1 MTAIEAMR
9 ELNNLNNKN
18 DPGWLEQS
26 FQLMQWASQSPLDWQ
41 ENGVC
46 QTFLFGRNKE
56 GQLADA
62 ASETLDLY
70 GQLPNAGGETFH
82 EAQQIV
88 CGKNATFVIKSNG
101 DVYSCGEG
109 SNGRLGHGH
118 SDDIGSLQII
128 AGTYLCDAINCIKL

>member
-1 MTAIEAMR
+1 MLSLAHFT
-9 ELNNLNNKN
+9 LFL
-18 DPGWLEQS
+18 
-26 FQLMQWASQSPLDWQ
+26 
-41 ENGVC
+41 
-46 QTFLFGRNKE
+46 FLFGRNKE

-128 AGTYLCDAINCIKL
+128 AGTYLCDAICCNNIAEIISILFLLFQ

>member
-1 MTAIEAMR
+1 MMKKQCFTC
-9 ELNNLNNKN
+9 LNNPIYQLIPGTRKSHRVSVIWN
-18 DPGWLEQS
+18 DPKSPFAALTLEK
-26 FQLMQWASQSPLDWQ
+26 LK
-41 ENGVC
+41 
-46 QTFLFGRNKE
+46 FLQISNLYFRNKE

-118 SDDIGSLQII
+118 SDDVGTLQII
-128 AGTYLCDAINCIKL
+128 AGVQ

>member
-1 MTAIEAMR
+1 MGITISFGLAR
-9 ELNNLNNKN
+9 KWGLPNFPLWQVSLFNLLHFAQLCSA
-18 DPGWLEQS
+18 WLIS
-26 FQLMQWASQSPLDWQ
+26 LFFL
-41 ENGVC
+41 
-46 QTFLFGRNKE
+46 FLFGRNKE

-70 GQLPNAGGETFH
+70 GQLPNAGLETFH

-128 AGTYLCDAINCIKL
+128 AGIYLKCNTLQ

>member
-1 MTAIEAMR
+1 MGITISFGLAR
-9 ELNNLNNKN
+9 KWGLPNFPLWQVSLFNLLDFVELCSA
-18 DPGWLEQS
+18 WLIS
-26 FQLMQWASQSPLDWQ
+26 LFFL
-41 ENGVC
+41 
-46 QTFLFGRNKE
+46 FLFGRNKE

-128 AGTYLCDAINCIKL
+128 AGIYLKCNKLQ

>member
-1 MTAIEAMR
+1 M
-9 ELNNLNNKN
+9 LNFAQL
-18 DPGWLEQS
+18 GS
-26 FQLMQWASQSPLDWQ
+26 FHSFFL
-41 ENGVC
+41 
-46 QTFLFGRNKE
+46 FLFGRNKE

-128 AGTYLCDAINCIKL
+128 AGIYLKCNKLQ

>member
-1 MTAIEAMR
+1 MGITISFGLAR
-9 ELNNLNNKN
+9 KWGLPNFPLWQVSLFNLL
-18 DPGWLEQS
+18 DFAQLCSDWLIS
-26 FQLMQWASQSPLDWQ
+26 LFFL
-41 ENGVC
+41 
-46 QTFLFGRNKE
+46 FLFGRNKE

-128 AGTYLCDAINCIKL
+128 AGIYLKCNKLQ